1 VTAIT
6 DRIAAVFYSSF
17 MRCVEALQWPEGSP
31 AYDANPSQLT
41 EKIIGAAIKIHRSL
55 GPGLLESA
63 YETCLA
69 FELQELG
76 LHVEQQKAVPL
87 VYRSVKLECGFRAD
101 LVVNGRVVVELKCK
115 EALHPVDHAQVLS
128 HLRLLGLQ
136 VGLLINFHV
145 VVLKDGIRRIV
156 NNYEENLK
164 SQSAPRTPAE
174 NAEKI

>member
-1 VTAIT
+1 
-6 DRIAAVFYSSF
+6 
-17 MRCVEALQWPEGSP
+17 MRSVEALQWRDGRSGH
-31 AYDANPSQLT
+31 DANLNQLT
-41 EKIIGAAIKIHRSL
+41 EKIIGAAIKIHRRL

-69 FELQELG
+69 FELRELG
-76 LHVEQQKAVPL
+76 FHVEQQKAVPL
-87 VYRSVKLECGFRAD
+87 IYDSVRLECGFRAD

-115 EALHPVDHAQVLS
+115 DVLHPVDHAQVLS

-156 NNYEENLK
+156 NNYEENPK
-164 SQSAPRTPAE
+164 SQSSPRKPAE
-174 NAEKI
+174 DAEQT

>member
-1 VTAIT
+1 
-6 DRIAAVFYSSF
+6 
-17 MRCVEALQWPEGSP
+17 MRSVEALRWGGRPSYGG
-31 AYDANPSQLT
+31 NPNQLT
-41 EKIIGAAIKIHRSL
+41 EKIIGAAIKIHRRL

-69 FELQELG
+69 FELRELG
-76 LHVEQQKAVPL
+76 LQVQQQKVVPL
-87 VYRSVKLECGFRAD
+87 IYDSVKLECGFRAD

-115 EALHPVDHAQVLS
+115 DALHPVDHAQLLS

-136 VGLLINFHV
+136 IGLLINFHV

-164 SQSAPRTPAE
+164 SQSPPRKSAE
-174 NAEKI
+174 GAERT